1 MRKRLLTLIGCAL
14 VMGVALSGCGKTAGS
29 IAGNEDRTKE
39 APNEAGEN
47 GVRAGVSDENGA
59 GSAKDGEDAKEGGTK
74 EGDSK
79 KPSQDTAGSV
89 FNPPGNAPEAS
100 DKEASDTGNGGQN
113 APAGQ
118 AASGTTVTQKGPF
131 GAISLT
137 VPAGWKVELC
147 PMDSDSL
154 LMGDYGICFAPED
167 ADFGFVEVAY
177 RQSFGVCG
185 TGLEEEEVTVAGHP
199 AWKGTYDGHEYWDF
213 ICWKEPVKG
222 VVAMTGSVEEWWE
235 GKEEAVMEI
244 LDTLVFDPDMR
255 EGAAYIYR
263 NESENDRIGLYL
275 SLEGISSTGAMLCYN
290 QYDKD
295 ALTGQ
300 LQDGDDFA
308 IEVKKDG
315 KWEEAPIVVEGDY
328 GFHDIAYTIPAD
340 DTTRR
345 ELNWEWLYGEL
356 APGEYRIRK
365 KVMDFRG
372 TGDYDQ
378 YEIYAYFILN

>member
-14 VMGVALSGCGKTAGS
+14 VMGTTLSGCGKTAGTA
-29 IAGNEDRTKE
+29 AGNEGGTEE
-39 APNEAGEN
+39 APKEAGEN
-47 GVRAGVSDENGA
+47 GAGVSDENGMKGA
-59 GSAKDGEDAKEGGTK
+59 DSVQNSGKGE
-74 EGDSK
+74 
-79 KPSQDTAGSV
+79 
-89 FNPPGNAPEAS
+89 
-100 DKEASDTGNGGQN
+100 
-113 APAGQ
+113 
-118 AASGTTVTQKGPF
+118 AATDTTVTQKGPF
-131 GAISLT
+131 GSISLT
-137 VPAGWKVELC
+137 LPAGWKVELC

-167 ADFGFVEVAY
+167 TDFGFVEVAY
-177 RQSFGVCG
+177 WQSFGVCG

-244 LDTLVFDPDMR
+244 LDTLAFDPDMR
-255 EGAAYIYR
+255 EGGAYVYET
-263 NESENDRIGLYL
+263 ESENERIGLYL
-275 SLEGISSTGAMLCYN
+275 SLEGISPSGAMLCYN
-290 QYDKD
+290 QYDKE
-295 ALTGQ
+295 APTGQ
-300 LQDGDDFA
+300 LQDGDDFS

-328 GFHDIAYTIPAD
+328 GFHDIAYTIFTN

-345 ELNWEWLYGEL
+345 ELSWEWLYGEL
-356 APGEYRIRK
+356 TPGEYRIRK